1 MRKRLEP
8 YGLDLDLDLDQ
19 VNIRN
24 VNPEESLRKAIGD
37 RAAARERANQAQIE
51 QQKQVTEAETR
62 RQVAERD
69 AQARQISA
77 QAEADANAKI
87 SASLTDPLLRKL
99 YFEALAKGNT
109 IYVPNDGS
117 VIVDGRQQAPQG
129 AMTAVDLSLSPS

>member
-1 MRKRLEP
+1 MTLSRP
-8 YGLDLDLDLDQ
+8 IAPMG
-19 VNIRN
+19 VNVRN
-24 VNPEESLRKAIGD
+24 LNPEESLRKAIGD

-117 VIVDGRQQAPQG
+117 VIVDGRQQTPKAP
-129 AMTAVDLSLSPS
+129 